1 MVSPVLLA
9 FALTKVNLTLKE
21 HGRVLPIFMLVV
33 AAVTLIAGIGPFL
46 AFSLSKFWS
55 DPNNEMPRP
64 PHTVTKWL
72 APICSVCL
80 VGLAWWFMSL
90 IIYKNKALYTVPGAL
105 IGLCIIVRS
114 VEYCRRQ
121 DYPDPREAQD
131 YNRLE
136 KSLECLAGITAFLF
150 LALESLA
157 LESYISG
164 NKEAQRR
171 LSAPMATSFYA
182 CVVGVLSMLLATI
195 PPSWGFSI
203 SILTAVFDVVL
214 GAAVFLVMF
223 FMMYALM
230 QLRAFILMAPGFL
243 IFLRYVV
250 YVAVRSYNDAPPNNN
265 QENQDEPPASLELIK
280 VTFVGFLAVSI
291 PSISDG
297 SVDRCTECFIH
308 LVAAAIVSG
317 LMWRV
322 LTHLKTADGIPK
334 TVVNLASILTH
345 FCIVI
350 SVIPFAIMAGKA
362 VPPSSPEPSPAP
374 APAP

>member
-1 MVSPVLLA
+1 
-9 FALTKVNLTLKE
+9 
-21 HGRVLPIFMLVV
+21 
-33 AAVTLIAGIGPFL
+33 
-46 AFSLSKFWS
+46 
-55 DPNNEMPRP
+55 
-64 PHTVTKWL
+64 
-72 APICSVCL
+72 
-80 VGLAWWFMSL
+80 
-90 IIYKNKALYTVPGAL
+90 
-105 IGLCIIVRS
+105 
-114 VEYCRRQ
+114 
-121 DYPDPREAQD
+121 
-131 YNRLE
+131 
-136 KSLECLAGITAFLF
+136 
-150 LALESLA
+150 
-157 LESYISG
+157 
-164 NKEAQRR
+164 
-171 LSAPMATSFYA
+171 
-182 CVVGVLSMLLATI
+182 
-195 PPSWGFSI
+195 
-203 SILTAVFDVVL
+203 
-214 GAAVFLVMF
+214 
-223 FMMYALM
+223 
-230 QLRAFILMAPGFL
+230 LMAPGFL

-350 SVIPFAIMAGKA
+350 AVIPFAIMAGKA

-374 APAP
+374 APAPAP